1 MGRFDLLRHHI
12 NIQALLFFCFQIL
25 ILLLM
30 VLLQVFFFLNLE
42 IRGEN
47 YEYFIIFSPSVFNN
61 MMKQG
66 TVPKGVFSFYIN
78 RNPDAASGGEIILGG
93 SDPNHYVG
101 NFTYVP
107 VTRKGYWQFGMDGVR
122 IGATTFC
129 PDGCQAIAD
138 TGTSLIAGPSAE
150 VTKYVMGAILFI
162 SFQ

>member
-1 MGRFDLLRHHI
+1 
-12 NIQALLFFCFQIL
+12 
-25 ILLLM
+25 
-30 VLLQVFFFLNLE
+30 
-42 IRGEN
+42 
-47 YEYFIIFSPSVFNN
+47 

-122 IGATTFC
+122 IGQTTFC
-129 PDGCQAIAD
+129 PGGCQAIAD
-138 TGTSLIAGPSAE
+138 TGTSLIAGPSVE
-150 VTKYVMGAILFI
+150 VTKYVMHAILFM